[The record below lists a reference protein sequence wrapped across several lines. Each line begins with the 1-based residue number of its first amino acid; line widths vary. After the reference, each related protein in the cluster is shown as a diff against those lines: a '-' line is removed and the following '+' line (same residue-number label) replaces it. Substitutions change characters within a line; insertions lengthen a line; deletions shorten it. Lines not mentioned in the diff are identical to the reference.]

1 MVCVPVLGGTTQLEA
16 LKSMLPCRSASKEVV
31 RAILSAGPRGRH
43 PSIKDV
49 SKHGLTPLGEALRAG
64 RCDIADL
71 LVSEASGLL
80 ILMHLYSQHQ
90 RDGQST
96 HPVTCERD
104 GFCGLSGML
113 DANQQLRITRRD
125 IRIHTGLHSVC
136 RIPFCPLFGRLRLL
150 DDCRVEQAFSI
161 SRMAGVCCTSQQR
174 WVRTQHSSGSS
185 RTS

>member
-71 LVSEASGLL
+71 LVSEASDYQSC
-80 ILMHLYSQHQ
+80 ICTVSIR
-90 RDGQST
+90 RDEQST
-96 HPVTCERD
+96 HPFTCGRD
-104 GFCGLSGML
+104 GFCALSGML
-113 DANQQLRITRRD
+113 DANQDLRITWHD
-125 IRIHTGLHSVC
+125 ISIHVGLHSGC
-136 RIPFCPLFGRLRLL
+136 RKPFCPLFGRLRLL
-150 DDCRVEQAFSI
+150 HDCRVEQAFSI
-161 SRMAGVCCTSQQR
+161 SHMAGACCMSQQR
-174 WVRTQHSSGSS
+174 WVRTLHSSGSS
-185 RTS
+185 LRS